1 MNHGIE
7 LHEDLVQFAKE
18 RVEEYLR
25 FCPAVAHDI
34 CQPKFVAGNCFRLD
48 PSGCSYDRVYCGAAC
63 PPDKVSFILAL
74 TKIGGFAIIPSRNK
88 VWF

>member
-1 MNHGIE
+1 M
-7 LHEDLVQFAKE
+7 QFAKE

-25 FCPAVAHDI
+25 LCPAVAHDI

-48 PSGCSYDRVYCGAAC
+48 PSGCTYDRVYCGAAC